1 MGLLR
6 FLPIQLALCLIFG
19 ILLGKYIALSYQ
31 VSGYLILLSLTI
43 LGLFLY
49 FKKHLKS
56 IFFGIVTWITMCL
69 IGMFVVSISQ
79 AKNNPNHYTQK
90 SFEKEVV
97 WTIKI
102 KEKLKSNSYS
112 DRYIVWVKSLID
124 QPVMGKMLLRVAKD
138 TSQLQF
144 HVDEEF
150 VIYSQAQELNAPLNP
165 HEFNYKTYMEN
176 LGVFHQLSISK
187 NSFKKRLRGNKTIF
201 GIADS
206 FRKKIVTTL
215 KNNGIQG
222 EALAIIQALLL
233 GQRNDIDIN
242 TYNNYKEAGAIHIL
256 AVSGLHIGVLLLILQ
271 FLFKPLE
278 RFPKGQT
285 FKLIIILLLLWGFAV
300 IAGLSPSVVR
310 AVTMF
315 SFVAYAQHLNRS
327 TNTVNVLALSLM
339 AILLLKPSF
348 LFEVGFQMSYAAVF
362 AIVWV
367 YPIFQRLWHPT
378 NWIIKKMWQLLSIS
392 LAAQLGVLPIG
403 LFYFH
408 QFPGLFFVSNLI
420 VVPFLGFLLIMDI
433 LLIGLALANLL
444 PNFLSAIY
452 TYLIDLMNTIIAWI
466 ANQEAF
472 ILREISFDAIQLV
485 LSYIVIFGAIL
496 TLSRRSFRHIFLLL
510 FGIISLQGY
519 GLITLYQTQHKRA
532 FLVAHK
538 SRNTALF
545 DRNGQN
551 LSIITADSS
560 SLGTLVS
567 NYKIGERITNITY
580 ATMQHNYMLGDK
592 KIVILDRSGVYLST
606 AKNIDVLLLT
616 QSPKIHLEQLI
627 SELQPK
633 LVIADGSNYPSFVA
647 RWKTTCS
654 AKKIPF
660 HDTRKKG
667 AYQIN
672 ILKEVP

>member
-6 FLPIQLALCLIFG
+6 FLPIQLAFCLIFG
-19 ILLGKYIALSYQ
+19 ILMGKYIALDYL
-31 VSGYLILLSLTI
+31 VSGYLILLGLI
-43 LGLFLY
+43 VLGLFLY
-49 FKKHLKS
+49 FKKNLKS
-56 IFFGIVTWITMCL
+56 IFFGIVTWTTMCL
-69 IGMFVVSISQ
+69 IGMFVVSLSQ
-79 AKNNPNHYTQK
+79 PQNNPNHYTQK
-90 SFEKEVV
+90 SFEKEAV
-97 WTIKI
+97 WTVKI
-102 KEKLKSNSYS
+102 KAKLKSNSYS
-112 DRYIVWVKSLID
+112 DRYIVWVKSLVN
-124 QPVMGKMLLRVAKD
+124 QPVTGKMLLSVTKD

-144 HVDEEF
+144 RVDEEF
-150 VIYSQAQELNAPLNP
+150 MIYSQVQELNAALNP
-165 HEFNYKTYMEN
+165 HEFDYKRYMEN

-187 NSFKKRLRGNKTIF
+187 NRYKKRLKTNRTIY
-201 GIADS
+201 GIAAS
-206 FRKKIVTTL
+206 FRKKIVNTL

-278 RFPKGQT
+278 RVPKGQT
-285 FKLIIILLLLWGFAV
+285 FKLVIILLLLWGFAV

-315 SFVAYAQHLNRS
+315 SFIAYAQHLNRP
-327 TNTVNVLALSLM
+327 TNTVNILALSLM

-367 YPIFQRLWHPT
+367 YPILQRLWYPT
-378 NWIIKKMWQLLSIS
+378 NWMVKQLWQLLSIS
-392 LAAQLGVLPIG
+392 LAAQLGVLPLG

-420 VVPFLGFLLIMDI
+420 VVPFLGFLLIMGI
-433 LLIGLALANLL
+433 LLISLALANLL
-444 PNFLSAIY
+444 PNFLGVIY
-452 TYLIDLMNTIIAWI
+452 TYLIDLMNAIIAWI

-472 ILREISFDAIQLV
+472 ILREISFDAIQLG
-485 LSYIVIFGAIL
+485 LSYILIFGVIL
-496 TLSRRSFRHIFLLL
+496 TLSHRSFKHISLLL

-519 GLITLYQTQHKRA
+519 GLITLYQTQHKRE
-532 FLVAHK
+532 FLVVHK
-538 SRNTALF
+538 SRNTVLF

-551 LSIITADSS
+551 LNIITADSA

-567 NYKIGERITNITY
+567 NYKIGERIANITY
-580 ATMQHNYMLGDK
+580 ATMQHNYILMDK
-592 KIVILDRSGVYLST
+592 RIVILDSSGVYLPT
-606 AKNIDVLLLT
+606 TKNADVLLLT

-633 LVIADGSNYPSFVA
+633 LVIADGSNYPSFVT
-647 RWKTTCS
+647 RWKTTCL

-667 AYQIN
+667 AYQLN
-672 ILKEVP
+672 VLKQIQ